1 MAAKDMSTMYGAL
14 DKMGGTEAAPAEG
27 KPADVPTDTVEP
39 TGEVSEEE
47 MSYAEEMGF
56 DAKQAAGLKRFIRA
70 CMQAEEAGEYDEKES
85 AEGADLGDMGALQ

>member
-1 MAAKDMSTMYGAL
+1 
-14 DKMGGTEAAPAEG
+14 
-27 KPADVPTDTVEP
+27 
-39 TGEVSEEE
+39 
-47 MSYAEEMGF
+47 MGF